1 MYVCKSIII
10 SSIPRK
16 RNFIN
21 KITSLTEKLSDET
34 VFSGLI
40 HNKYSCNTTKNFD
53 TMNDIYTFVGKNSNN
68 NVHYKMQKHDIKRHV
83 GTFEKDSK
91 DKGRRVDNQEGDIN
105 MIDSSSIIRNKLKQV
120 QDNMRKCKK
129 SEKVRLNKKEHKY
142 SKIKYYSRD
151 LNSFIPIALQRINRK
166 IKRKTIGKQ
175 ENKKTQKIVQ
185 NFKPYII
192 GKVEELKDKLLE
204 HQFHIIKI
212 QSNYTTEDIVTL
224 EDANHT
230 VFIFN
235 SIMSKLKE
243 ELSQLQEELKD
254 SYIEWIR
261 IINSCNRTVSNE
273 QDKWAINSND
283 LEIVGSET
291 TSQSSSYNEIFST
304 NAYKKQSSNINK
316 SSEKNIW
323 ERNNNTILQQNIR
336 QDKNNEISSNTMDTN
351 IINTKQTSNQTGN
364 NNDILQSGQNPS
376 SMFDKLKDINIT
388 KALTTYSTV
397 GKKSTNYTL
406 NKNSSCQNIT
416 DTLKQLDDHERV
428 LVQNGPITKKRR
440 LTDYDSDISNKHGI
454 VSLYS
459 SRNMCT
465 QDIKHV
471 DVSED
476 TYSEDSESLIF
487 EPIPFNNSE
496 VLTPRPD
503 SDERDTFRSNK
514 ILNFNIHLKAKSNH
528 DSQIVSKKPVALLNT
543 NNSNGKYW
551 IKSTQHKI
559 FNSNGSSVNQIES
572 NMDKKLQM
580 ICQVVLHKYIQ

>member
-129 SEKVRLNKKEHKY
+129 SEK
-142 SKIKYYSRD
+142 
-151 LNSFIPIALQRINRK
+151 RINRK

-273 QDKWAINSND
+273 QDKWAINSNN

-440 LTDYDSDISNKHGI
+440 LTDYDSDISNKHSI

>member
-1 MYVCKSIII
+1 MDAFCF
-10 SSIPRK
+10 RK
-16 RNFIN
+16 RNFVN

-34 VFSGLI
+34 VFNGLI

-68 NVHYKMQKHDIKRHV
+68 NVHYKMQKHDIRRHI

-91 DKGRRVDNQEGDIN
+91 DKGRRVDNQKGDIN
-105 MIDSSSIIRNKLKQV
+105 MIDSSSIRNKLKQV

-151 LNSFIPIALQRINRK
+151 LNSFIPIALQRS
-166 IKRKTIGKQ
+166 KQ
-175 ENKKTQKIVQ
+175 ENKKTQKTVQ

-192 GKVEELKDKLLE
+192 GKVGELKDKLLE
-204 HQFHIIKI
+204 YQFHIIKI

-261 IINSCNRTVSNE
+261 IINNCNRTVSNE

-283 LEIVGSET
+283 VEIVGSET
-291 TSQSSSYNEIFST
+291 TSQSSSCNEIFST

-316 SSEKNIW
+316 RAEKNIW

-376 SMFDKLKDINIT
+376 SMFDKLKNT
-388 KALTTYSTV
+388 NTTVTYSTV

-406 NKNSSCQNIT
+406 NKNLSCQNIT
-416 DTLKQLDDHERV
+416 DTLKQLGDHERV
-428 LVQNGPITKKRR
+428 SVQNGPITRKRR
-440 LTDYDSDISNKHGI
+440 LIDYDSDISNKHGI

-465 QDIKHV
+465 QDIKQV
-471 DVSED
+471 DVNED
-476 TYSEDSESLIF
+476 IYSEDSESLIF
-487 EPIPFNNSE
+487 EPIPFNYSE

-503 SDERDTFRSNK
+503 
-514 ILNFNIHLKAKSNH
+514 FNIHLKAKSNH
-528 DSQIVSKKPVALLNT
+528 DSQIVLKKPVALSNT

>member
-1 MYVCKSIII
+1 MDAFCF
-10 SSIPRK
+10 RK
-16 RNFIN
+16 KNFVN

-34 VFSGLI
+34 VFNGLI

-68 NVHYKMQKHDIKRHV
+68 NVHYKMQKHDIRRHI

-91 DKGRRVDNQEGDIN
+91 DKGRRVDNQKGDIN
-105 MIDSSSIIRNKLKQV
+105 MIDSSSIRNKLKQV

-142 SKIKYYSRD
+142 SKIKYSRD
-151 LNSFIPIALQRINRK
+151 LNSFIPIALQRS
-166 IKRKTIGKQ
+166 KQ
-175 ENKKTQKIVQ
+175 ENKKTQKTVQ

-192 GKVEELKDKLLE
+192 GKVGELKDKLLE
-204 HQFHIIKI
+204 YQFHIIKI

-283 LEIVGSET
+283 VEIVGSET
-291 TSQSSSYNEIFST
+291 TSQSSSCNEIFST

-316 SSEKNIW
+316 RAEKNIW

-376 SMFDKLKDINIT
+376 SMFDKLKNT
-388 KALTTYSTV
+388 NTTVTYSTV

-406 NKNSSCQNIT
+406 NKNLSCQNIT
-416 DTLKQLDDHERV
+416 DTLKQLGDHERV
-428 LVQNGPITKKRR
+428 SVQNGPITRKRR
-440 LTDYDSDISNKHGI
+440 LIDYDSDISNKHGI

-465 QDIKHV
+465 QDIKQV
-471 DVSED
+471 DVNED
-476 TYSEDSESLIF
+476 IYSEDSESLIF
-487 EPIPFNNSE
+487 EPIPFNYSK

-503 SDERDTFRSNK
+503 
-514 ILNFNIHLKAKSNH
+514 FNIHLKAKSNH
-528 DSQIVSKKPVALLNT
+528 DSQIVLKKPVALSNT

>member
-1 MYVCKSIII
+1 MDAFCF
-10 SSIPRK
+10 RK
-16 RNFIN
+16 RNFVN

-34 VFSGLI
+34 VFNGLI

-68 NVHYKMQKHDIKRHV
+68 NVHYKMQKHDIRRHI

-91 DKGRRVDNQEGDIN
+91 DKGRRVDNQKGDIN
-105 MIDSSSIIRNKLKQV
+105 MIDSSSIRNKLKQV

-151 LNSFIPIALQRINRK
+151 LNSFIPIALQRS
-166 IKRKTIGKQ
+166 KQ
-175 ENKKTQKIVQ
+175 ENKKTQKTVQ

-192 GKVEELKDKLLE
+192 GKVGELKDKLLE
-204 HQFHIIKI
+204 YQFHIIKI

-261 IINSCNRTVSNE
+261 IINSCNRTISNE

-283 LEIVGSET
+283 VEIVGSET
-291 TSQSSSYNEIFST
+291 TSQSSSCNEIFST

-316 SSEKNIW
+316 RAEKNIW

-376 SMFDKLKDINIT
+376 SMFDKLKNT
-388 KALTTYSTV
+388 NTTVTYSTV

-406 NKNSSCQNIT
+406 NKNLSCQNIT
-416 DTLKQLDDHERV
+416 DTLKQLGDHERV
-428 LVQNGPITKKRR
+428 SVQNGPITRKRR
-440 LTDYDSDISNKHGI
+440 LIDYDSDISNKHGI

-465 QDIKHV
+465 QDIKQV
-471 DVSED
+471 DVNED
-476 TYSEDSESLIF
+476 IYSEDSESLIF
-487 EPIPFNNSE
+487 EPIPFNYSE

-503 SDERDTFRSNK
+503 
-514 ILNFNIHLKAKSNH
+514 FNIHLKAKSNH
-528 DSQIVSKKPVALLNT
+528 DSQIVLKKPVALSNT

>member
-1 MYVCKSIII
+1 MDAFCF
-10 SSIPRK
+10 RK
-16 RNFIN
+16 RNFVN

-34 VFSGLI
+34 VFNGLI

-68 NVHYKMQKHDIKRHV
+68 NVHYKMQKHDIRRHI

-91 DKGRRVDNQEGDIN
+91 DKGRRVDNQKGDIN
-105 MIDSSSIIRNKLKQV
+105 MIDSSSIRNKLKQV

-151 LNSFIPIALQRINRK
+151 LNSFIPIALQRS
-166 IKRKTIGKQ
+166 KQ
-175 ENKKTQKIVQ
+175 ENKKTQKTVQ

-192 GKVEELKDKLLE
+192 GKVGELKDKLLE
-204 HQFHIIKI
+204 YQFHIIKI

-261 IINSCNRTVSNE
+261 IINSCNRTISNE

-283 LEIVGSET
+283 VEIVGSET
-291 TSQSSSYNEIFST
+291 TSQSSSCNEIFST

-316 SSEKNIW
+316 RAEKNIW

-376 SMFDKLKDINIT
+376 SMFDKLKNT
-388 KALTTYSTV
+388 NTTVTYSTV

-406 NKNSSCQNIT
+406 NKNLSCQNIT
-416 DTLKQLDDHERV
+416 DTLKQLGDHERV
-428 LVQNGPITKKRR
+428 SVQNGPITRKRR

-465 QDIKHV
+465 QDIKQV
-471 DVSED
+471 DVNED
-476 TYSEDSESLIF
+476 IYSEDSESLIF
-487 EPIPFNNSE
+487 EPIPFNYSK

-503 SDERDTFRSNK
+503 
-514 ILNFNIHLKAKSNH
+514 FNIHLKAKSNH
-528 DSQIVSKKPVALLNT
+528 DSQIVLKKPVALSNT

>member
-16 RNFIN
+16 RNFVN

-34 VFSGLI
+34 VFNGLI

-68 NVHYKMQKHDIKRHV
+68 NVHYKMQKHDIRRHI

-91 DKGRRVDNQEGDIN
+91 DKGRRVDNQKGDIN
-105 MIDSSSIIRNKLKQV
+105 MIDSSSIRNKLKQV

-129 SEKVRLNKKEHKY
+129 SEKR
-142 SKIKYYSRD
+142 S
-151 LNSFIPIALQRINRK
+151 
-166 IKRKTIGKQ
+166 KQ
-175 ENKKTQKIVQ
+175 ENKKTQKTVQ

-192 GKVEELKDKLLE
+192 GKVGELKDKLLE
-204 HQFHIIKI
+204 YQFHIIKI

-261 IINSCNRTVSNE
+261 IINSCNRIVSNE

-283 LEIVGSET
+283 VEIVGSET
-291 TSQSSSYNEIFST
+291 TSQSSSCNEIFST

-316 SSEKNIW
+316 RAEKNIW

-376 SMFDKLKDINIT
+376 SMFDKLKNT
-388 KALTTYSTV
+388 NTTVTYSTV

-406 NKNSSCQNIT
+406 NKNLSCQNIT
-416 DTLKQLDDHERV
+416 DTLKQLGDHERV
-428 LVQNGPITKKRR
+428 SVQNGPITRKRR
-440 LTDYDSDISNKHGI
+440 LIDYDSDISNKHGI

-465 QDIKHV
+465 QDIKQV
-471 DVSED
+471 DVNED
-476 TYSEDSESLIF
+476 IYSEDSESLIF
-487 EPIPFNNSE
+487 EPIPFNYSE

-503 SDERDTFRSNK
+503 
-514 ILNFNIHLKAKSNH
+514 FNIHLKAKSNH
-528 DSQIVSKKPVALLNT
+528 DSQIVLKKPVALSNT

>member
-1 MYVCKSIII
+1 MGVFCF
-10 SSIPRK
+10 RK
-16 RNFIN
+16 RNFVN
-21 KITSLTEKLSDET
+21 KIISLTEKLSDET

-53 TMNDIYTFVGKNSNN
+53 TINDIYIFMGKNSNN
-68 NVHYKMQKHDIKRHV
+68 NVHYKMQKHDVKRHI

-91 DKGRRVDNQEGDIN
+91 NKGRRVDNQEGDIN
-105 MIDSSSIIRNKLKQV
+105 MIGSSSSIRNKRKQV

-129 SEKVRLNKKEHKY
+129 SKKVRLDKKEHKY
-142 SKIKYYSRD
+142 SKIEYYTRD
-151 LNSFIPIALQRINRK
+151 LNSFTPIALLQSE
-166 IKRKTIGKQ
+166 Q
-175 ENKKTQKIVQ
+175 ENKKTQKTVQ
-185 NFKPYII
+185 NFKPYIM

-204 HQFHIIKI
+204 YQFHIIKI

-224 EDANHT
+224 QDANHT

-261 IINSCNRTVSNE
+261 IINSCNCTVSNE

-283 LEIVGSET
+283 LEIVESET
-291 TSQSSSYNEIFST
+291 SSQSSSCKEIFST

-336 QDKNNEISSNTMDTN
+336 QDKNNAISSNTMDIN

-376 SMFDKLKDINIT
+376 SMFNKLKDINTT
-388 KALTTYSTV
+388 KALRTYSTV

-416 DTLKQLDDHERV
+416 DTLKQLGDHERV
-428 LVQNGPITKKRR
+428 LAQNGPITKKRR

-459 SRNMCT
+459 SRQMRT
-465 QDIKHV
+465 QDIIQV
-471 DVSED
+471 NVNED

-487 EPIPFNNSE
+487 EPIPFNNSK

-503 SDERDTFRSNK
+503 SDERNTCRSNK
-514 ILNFNIHLKAKSNH
+514 IPNFNIHLKAKSNH
-528 DSQIVSKKPVALLNT
+528 DSQIVSKKPVLNT

-551 IKSTQHKI
+551 VKSTQDKI
-559 FNSNGSSVNQIES
+559 FNSNGSSVNQIEP

>member
-1 MYVCKSIII
+1 M
-10 SSIPRK
+10 RK
-16 RNFIN
+16 RNFVN
-21 KITSLTEKLSDET
+21 KIISLTEKLIDET

-53 TMNDIYTFVGKNSNN
+53 TMNDIYTFMGKNSNN
-68 NVHYKMQKHDIKRHV
+68 NVHHKMQKHDIKRHI

-105 MIDSSSIIRNKLKQV
+105 MIDSSSSIRNKLKQV

-129 SEKVRLNKKEHKY
+129 SEEQ
-142 SKIKYYSRD
+142 SE
-151 LNSFIPIALQRINRK
+151 
-166 IKRKTIGKQ
+166 Q
-175 ENKKTQKIVQ
+175 ENKKTQKTVQ

-204 HQFHIIKI
+204 YQFHIIKI

-224 EDANHT
+224 QDANHT

-283 LEIVGSET
+283 LEIVESET
-291 TSQSSSYNEIFST
+291 SSQSSSCNEIFST
-304 NAYKKQSSNINK
+304 DAYKKQSSNINK

-336 QDKNNEISSNTMDTN
+336 QGKNNEISSTTMDTN

-376 SMFDKLKDINIT
+376 SMFNKLKDTNTT
-388 KALTTYSTV
+388 KALRTYSIINTKQTSNQTGNNNDILQSGQNPSSMFNKLKDTNTTKALRTYSTV
-397 GKKSTNYTL
+397 EKKSTNYTL

-416 DTLKQLDDHERV
+416 DTLKQLGDHERV
-428 LVQNGPITKKRR
+428 LAQNGPITKKRR
-440 LTDYDSDISNKHGI
+440 LTDYDSNISNKHDI

-459 SRNMCT
+459 LRHMRT
-465 QDIKHV
+465 QDIKQV
-471 DVSED
+471 DVNED

-487 EPIPFNNSE
+487 EPILFNNSE

-514 ILNFNIHLKAKSNH
+514 IPNFNIHLKAKSNH
-528 DSQIVSKKPVALLNT
+528 DSQIAWKKPVAPLNT

-551 IKSTQHKI
+551 VKSTQDKI
-559 FNSNGSSVNQIES
+559 FNLNGSSVNQIKP

>member
-1 MYVCKSIII
+1 MDAFCF
-10 SSIPRK
+10 RK
-16 RNFIN
+16 RNFVN

-34 VFSGLI
+34 VFNGLI

-68 NVHYKMQKHDIKRHV
+68 NVHYKMQKHDIRRHI

-91 DKGRRVDNQEGDIN
+91 DKGRRVDNQKGDIN
-105 MIDSSSIIRNKLKQV
+105 MIDSSSIRNKLKQV

-151 LNSFIPIALQRINRK
+151 LNSFIPIALQRS
-166 IKRKTIGKQ
+166 KQ
-175 ENKKTQKIVQ
+175 ENKKTQKTVQ

-192 GKVEELKDKLLE
+192 GKVGELKDKLLE
-204 HQFHIIKI
+204 YQFHIIKI

-261 IINSCNRTVSNE
+261 IINNCNRTVSNE

-283 LEIVGSET
+283 VEIVGSET
-291 TSQSSSYNEIFST
+291 TSQSSSCNEIFST

-316 SSEKNIW
+316 RAEKNIW

-376 SMFDKLKDINIT
+376 SMFDKLKNT
-388 KALTTYSTV
+388 NTTVTYSTV

-406 NKNSSCQNIT
+406 NKNLSCQNIT
-416 DTLKQLDDHERV
+416 DTLKQLGDHERV
-428 LVQNGPITKKRR
+428 SVQNGPITRKRR

-465 QDIKHV
+465 QDIKQV
-471 DVSED
+471 DVNED
-476 TYSEDSESLIF
+476 IYSEDSESLIF
-487 EPIPFNNSE
+487 EPIPFNYSE

-503 SDERDTFRSNK
+503 
-514 ILNFNIHLKAKSNH
+514 FNIHLKAKSNH
-528 DSQIVSKKPVALLNT
+528 DSQIVLKKPVALSNT

>member
-1 MYVCKSIII
+1 MDAFCF
-10 SSIPRK
+10 RK
-16 RNFIN
+16 RNFVN

-34 VFSGLI
+34 VFNGLI

-68 NVHYKMQKHDIKRHV
+68 NVHYKMQKHDIRRHI

-91 DKGRRVDNQEGDIN
+91 DKGRRVDNQKGDIN
-105 MIDSSSIIRNKLKQV
+105 MIDSSSIRNKLKQV

-151 LNSFIPIALQRINRK
+151 LNSFIPIALQRS
-166 IKRKTIGKQ
+166 KQ
-175 ENKKTQKIVQ
+175 ENKKTQKTVQ

-192 GKVEELKDKLLE
+192 GKVGELKDKLLE
-204 HQFHIIKI
+204 YQFHIIKI

-261 IINSCNRTVSNE
+261 IINSCNRTISNE

-283 LEIVGSET
+283 VEIVGSET
-291 TSQSSSYNEIFST
+291 TSQSSSCNEIFST

-316 SSEKNIW
+316 RAEKNIW

-376 SMFDKLKDINIT
+376 SMFDKLKNT
-388 KALTTYSTV
+388 NTTVTYSTV

-406 NKNSSCQNIT
+406 NKNLSCQNIT
-416 DTLKQLDDHERV
+416 DTLKQLGDHERV
-428 LVQNGPITKKRR
+428 SVQNGPITRKRR

-465 QDIKHV
+465 QDIKQV
-471 DVSED
+471 DVNED
-476 TYSEDSESLIF
+476 IYSEDSESLIF
-487 EPIPFNNSE
+487 EPIPFNYSE

-503 SDERDTFRSNK
+503 
-514 ILNFNIHLKAKSNH
+514 FNIHLKAKSNH
-528 DSQIVSKKPVALLNT
+528 DSQIVLKKPVALSNT

>member
-1 MYVCKSIII
+1 MDAFCF
-10 SSIPRK
+10 RK
-16 RNFIN
+16 RNFVN

-34 VFSGLI
+34 VFNGLI

-68 NVHYKMQKHDIKRHV
+68 NVHYKMQKHDIRRHI

-91 DKGRRVDNQEGDIN
+91 DKGRRVDNQKGDIN
-105 MIDSSSIIRNKLKQV
+105 MIDSSSIRNKLKQV

-151 LNSFIPIALQRINRK
+151 LNSFIPIALQRS
-166 IKRKTIGKQ
+166 KQ
-175 ENKKTQKIVQ
+175 ENKKTQKTVQ

-192 GKVEELKDKLLE
+192 GKVGELKDKLLE
-204 HQFHIIKI
+204 YQFHIIKI

-261 IINSCNRTVSNE
+261 IINNCNRTVSNE

-283 LEIVGSET
+283 VEIVGNET
-291 TSQSSSYNEIFST
+291 TSQSSSCNEIFST

-316 SSEKNIW
+316 RAEKNIW

-376 SMFDKLKDINIT
+376 SMFDKLKNT
-388 KALTTYSTV
+388 NTTVTYSTV

-406 NKNSSCQNIT
+406 NKNLSCQNIT
-416 DTLKQLDDHERV
+416 DTLKQLGDHERV
-428 LVQNGPITKKRR
+428 SVQNGPITRKRR
-440 LTDYDSDISNKHGI
+440 LIDYDSDISNKHGI

-465 QDIKHV
+465 QDIKQV
-471 DVSED
+471 DVNED
-476 TYSEDSESLIF
+476 IYSEDSESLIF
-487 EPIPFNNSE
+487 EPIPFNYSE

-503 SDERDTFRSNK
+503 
-514 ILNFNIHLKAKSNH
+514 FNIHLKAKSNH
-528 DSQIVSKKPVALLNT
+528 DSQIVLKKPVALSNT

>member
-1 MYVCKSIII
+1 MGVFCF
-10 SSIPRK
+10 RK

-53 TMNDIYTFVGKNSNN
+53 TMNDIYTFVGKNSNS

-175 ENKKTQKIVQ
+175 ESKKTQKIVQ

-487 EPIPFNNSE
+487 ESIPFNNSE

>member
-1 MYVCKSIII
+1 MGAFCF
-10 SSIPRK
+10 RK
-16 RNFIN
+16 RNFVN

-34 VFSGLI
+34 VFNGLI

-68 NVHYKMQKHDIKRHV
+68 NVHYKMQKHDIRRHI

-91 DKGRRVDNQEGDIN
+91 DKGRRVDNQKGDIN
-105 MIDSSSIIRNKLKQV
+105 MIDSSSIRNKLKQV
-120 QDNMRKCKK
+120 QDNMKKCKK

-151 LNSFIPIALQRINRK
+151 LNSFIPIALQRS
-166 IKRKTIGKQ
+166 KQ
-175 ENKKTQKIVQ
+175 ENKKTQKTVQ

-192 GKVEELKDKLLE
+192 GKVGELKDKLLE
-204 HQFHIIKI
+204 YQFHIIKI

-261 IINSCNRTVSNE
+261 IINNCNRTVSNE

-283 LEIVGSET
+283 VEIVGSET
-291 TSQSSSYNEIFST
+291 TSQSSSCNEIFST

-316 SSEKNIW
+316 RAEKNIW

-376 SMFDKLKDINIT
+376 SMFDKLKNT
-388 KALTTYSTV
+388 NTTVTYSTV

-406 NKNSSCQNIT
+406 NKNLSCQNIT
-416 DTLKQLDDHERV
+416 DTLKQLGDHERV
-428 LVQNGPITKKRR
+428 SVQNGPITRKRR
-440 LTDYDSDISNKHGI
+440 LIDYDSDISNKHGI

-465 QDIKHV
+465 QDIKQV
-471 DVSED
+471 DVNED
-476 TYSEDSESLIF
+476 IYSEDSESLIF
-487 EPIPFNNSE
+487 EPIPFNYSE

-503 SDERDTFRSNK
+503 
-514 ILNFNIHLKAKSNH
+514 FNIHLKAKSNH
-528 DSQIVSKKPVALLNT
+528 DSQIVLKKPVALSNT

>member
-1 MYVCKSIII
+1 
-10 SSIPRK
+10 
-16 RNFIN
+16 
-21 KITSLTEKLSDET
+21 
-34 VFSGLI
+34 
-40 HNKYSCNTTKNFD
+40 
-53 TMNDIYTFVGKNSNN
+53 MNDIYTFVGKNSNN
-68 NVHYKMQKHDIKRHV
+68 NVHYKMQKHDIRRHI

-91 DKGRRVDNQEGDIN
+91 DKGRRVDNQKGDIN
-105 MIDSSSIIRNKLKQV
+105 MIDSSSIRNKLKQV

-151 LNSFIPIALQRINRK
+151 LNSFIPIALQRS
-166 IKRKTIGKQ
+166 KQ
-175 ENKKTQKIVQ
+175 ENKKTQKTVQ

-192 GKVEELKDKLLE
+192 GKVGELKDKLLE
-204 HQFHIIKI
+204 YQFHIIKI

-261 IINSCNRTVSNE
+261 IINSCNRIVSNE

-283 LEIVGSET
+283 VEIVGSET
-291 TSQSSSYNEIFST
+291 TSQSSSCNEIFST

-316 SSEKNIW
+316 RAEKNIW

-376 SMFDKLKDINIT
+376 SMFDKLKNT
-388 KALTTYSTV
+388 NTTVTYSTV

-406 NKNSSCQNIT
+406 NKNLSCQNIT
-416 DTLKQLDDHERV
+416 DTLKQLGDHERV
-428 LVQNGPITKKRR
+428 SVQNGPITRKRR
-440 LTDYDSDISNKHGI
+440 LIDYDSDISNKHGI

-465 QDIKHV
+465 QDIKQV
-471 DVSED
+471 DVNED
-476 TYSEDSESLIF
+476 IYSEDSESLIF
-487 EPIPFNNSE
+487 EPIPFNYSE

-503 SDERDTFRSNK
+503 
-514 ILNFNIHLKAKSNH
+514 FNIHLKAKSNH
-528 DSQIVSKKPVALLNT
+528 DSQIVLKKPVALSNT

>member
-1 MYVCKSIII
+1 MGAFCF
-10 SSIPRK
+10 RK
-16 RNFIN
+16 RNFVN

-34 VFSGLI
+34 VFNGLI

-68 NVHYKMQKHDIKRHV
+68 NVHYKMQKHDIRRHI

-91 DKGRRVDNQEGDIN
+91 DKGRRVDNQKGDIN
-105 MIDSSSIIRNKLKQV
+105 MIDSSSIRNKLKQV

-151 LNSFIPIALQRINRK
+151 LNSFIPIALQRS
-166 IKRKTIGKQ
+166 KQ
-175 ENKKTQKIVQ
+175 ENKKTQKTVQ

-192 GKVEELKDKLLE
+192 GKVGELKDKLLE
-204 HQFHIIKI
+204 YQFHIIKI

-261 IINSCNRTVSNE
+261 IINNCNRTVSNE

-283 LEIVGSET
+283 VEIVGSET
-291 TSQSSSYNEIFST
+291 TSQSSSCNEIFST

-316 SSEKNIW
+316 RAEKNIW

-376 SMFDKLKDINIT
+376 SMFDKLKNT
-388 KALTTYSTV
+388 NTTVTYSTV

-406 NKNSSCQNIT
+406 NKNLSCQNIT
-416 DTLKQLDDHERV
+416 DTLKQLGDHERV
-428 LVQNGPITKKRR
+428 SVQNGPITRKRR
-440 LTDYDSDISNKHGI
+440 LIDYDSDISNKHGI

-465 QDIKHV
+465 QDIKQV
-471 DVSED
+471 DVNED
-476 TYSEDSESLIF
+476 IYSEDSESLIF
-487 EPIPFNNSE
+487 EPIPFNYSE

-503 SDERDTFRSNK
+503 
-514 ILNFNIHLKAKSNH
+514 FNIHLKAKSNH
-528 DSQIVSKKPVALLNT
+528 DSQIVLKKPVALSNT

>member
-1 MYVCKSIII
+1 MDAFCF
-10 SSIPRK
+10 RK
-16 RNFIN
+16 RNFVN

-34 VFSGLI
+34 VFNGLI

-68 NVHYKMQKHDIKRHV
+68 NVHYKMQKHDIRRHI

-91 DKGRRVDNQEGDIN
+91 DKGRRVDNQKGDIN
-105 MIDSSSIIRNKLKQV
+105 MIDSSSIRNKLKQV

-151 LNSFIPIALQRINRK
+151 LNSFIPIALQRS
-166 IKRKTIGKQ
+166 KQ
-175 ENKKTQKIVQ
+175 ENKKTQKTVQ

-192 GKVEELKDKLLE
+192 GKVGELKDKLLE
-204 HQFHIIKI
+204 YQFHIIKI

-283 LEIVGSET
+283 VEIVGSET
-291 TSQSSSYNEIFST
+291 TSQSSSCNEIFST

-316 SSEKNIW
+316 RAEKNIW

-376 SMFDKLKDINIT
+376 SMFDKLKNT
-388 KALTTYSTV
+388 NTTVTYSTV

-406 NKNSSCQNIT
+406 NKNLSCQNIT
-416 DTLKQLDDHERV
+416 DTLKQLGDHERV
-428 LVQNGPITKKRR
+428 SVQNGPITRKRR

-465 QDIKHV
+465 QDIKQV
-471 DVSED
+471 DVNED
-476 TYSEDSESLIF
+476 IYSEDSESLIF
-487 EPIPFNNSE
+487 EPIPFNYSE

-503 SDERDTFRSNK
+503 
-514 ILNFNIHLKAKSNH
+514 FNIHLKAKSNH
-528 DSQIVSKKPVALLNT
+528 DSQIVLKKPVALSNT

>member
-16 RNFIN
+16 RNFVN

-34 VFSGLI
+34 VFNGLI

-68 NVHYKMQKHDIKRHV
+68 NVHYKMQKHDIRRHI

-91 DKGRRVDNQEGDIN
+91 DKGRRVDNQKGDIN
-105 MIDSSSIIRNKLKQV
+105 MIDSSSIRNKLKQV

-151 LNSFIPIALQRINRK
+151 LNSFIPIALQRS
-166 IKRKTIGKQ
+166 KQ
-175 ENKKTQKIVQ
+175 ENKKTQKTVQ

-192 GKVEELKDKLLE
+192 GKVGELKDKLLE
-204 HQFHIIKI
+204 YQFHIIKI

-261 IINSCNRTVSNE
+261 IINSCNRIVSNE

-283 LEIVGSET
+283 VEIVGSET
-291 TSQSSSYNEIFST
+291 TSQSSSCNEIFST

-316 SSEKNIW
+316 RAEKNIW

-376 SMFDKLKDINIT
+376 SMFDKLKNT
-388 KALTTYSTV
+388 NTTVTYSTV

-406 NKNSSCQNIT
+406 NKNLSCQNIT
-416 DTLKQLDDHERV
+416 DTLKQLGDHERV
-428 LVQNGPITKKRR
+428 SVQNGPITRKRR
-440 LTDYDSDISNKHGI
+440 LIDYDSDISNKHGI

-465 QDIKHV
+465 QDIKQV
-471 DVSED
+471 DVNED
-476 TYSEDSESLIF
+476 IYSEDSESLIF
-487 EPIPFNNSE
+487 EPIPFNYSE

-503 SDERDTFRSNK
+503 
-514 ILNFNIHLKAKSNH
+514 FNIHLKAKSNH
-528 DSQIVSKKPVALLNT
+528 DSQIVLKKPVALSNT

>member
-1 MYVCKSIII
+1 
-10 SSIPRK
+10 
-16 RNFIN
+16 
-21 KITSLTEKLSDET
+21 
-34 VFSGLI
+34 
-40 HNKYSCNTTKNFD
+40 
-53 TMNDIYTFVGKNSNN
+53 MNDIYTFMGKNSNN
-68 NVHYKMQKHDIKRHV
+68 NVHHKMQKHDIKRRI

-105 MIDSSSIIRNKLKQV
+105 MIDSSSSIRNKLKQV

-129 SEKVRLNKKEHKY
+129 SQEVRLDKKEHKY
-142 SKIKYYSRD
+142 SKIEYYTRD
-151 LNSFIPIALQRINRK
+151 LNSFTPIALQQS
-166 IKRKTIGKQ
+166 KQ
-175 ENKKTQKIVQ
+175 ENKKTQKTVQ

-192 GKVEELKDKLLE
+192 GKVEELKEKLLE
-204 HQFHIIKI
+204 YQFHIIKI

-224 EDANHT
+224 QDANHT

-273 QDKWAINSND
+273 QDKWDINSND
-283 LEIVGSET
+283 LEVVESET
-291 TSQSSSYNEIFST
+291 SSQSSSCNEIFST
-304 NAYKKQSSNINK
+304 DAYKKQSSNINK

-336 QDKNNEISSNTMDTN
+336 QGKNNEISSTTMDTN

-376 SMFDKLKDINIT
+376 SMFNKLKDTNTT
-388 KALTTYSTV
+388 KALRTYSTV
-397 GKKSTNYTL
+397 EKKSTNYTL
-406 NKNSSCQNIT
+406 NKNSSRQNIT
-416 DTLKQLDDHERV
+416 DTLKQLGDHERV
-428 LVQNGPITKKRR
+428 LAQNGPITKKRR
-440 LTDYDSDISNKHGI
+440 LTDYDSDISNKHDM

-459 SRNMCT
+459 LRHMRT
-465 QDIKHV
+465 QDIKQV
-471 DVSED
+471 DVNED

-487 EPIPFNNSE
+487 EPILFNNSE
-496 VLTPRPD
+496 VLTPRSD

-514 ILNFNIHLKAKSNH
+514 IPNFNIHLKAKSNH
-528 DSQIVSKKPVALLNT
+528 DSQIAWKKPVALLNT
-543 NNSNGKYW
+543 NNSNGKYRV
-551 IKSTQHKI
+551 KSTQDKI
-559 FNSNGSSVNQIES
+559 FNLNGSSVNQIKP

>member
-1 MYVCKSIII
+1 MVVNAKIW
-10 SSIPRK
+10 K

-68 NVHYKMQKHDIKRHV
+68 NVHYKMQKHDIKKHV
-83 GTFEKDSK
+83 GTFQKDSK

-105 MIDSSSIIRNKLKQV
+105 MIDSSSSIKNKLKQV

-129 SEKVRLNKKEHKY
+129 SEKRT
-142 SKIKYYSRD
+142 
-151 LNSFIPIALQRINRK
+151 NRK

-175 ENKKTQKIVQ
+175 ENKKTQKTVQ

-192 GKVEELKDKLLE
+192 GKVGELKDKLLE
-204 HQFHIIKI
+204 YQFHIIKI

-273 QDKWAINSND
+273 QDKWAISSND

-376 SMFDKLKDINIT
+376 SMFNKLKDTNIT
-388 KALTTYSTV
+388 KALRTYSTV
-397 GKKSTNYTL
+397 EKKSTNYTL

-416 DTLKQLDDHERV
+416 DTLKQLGDHERV
-428 LVQNGPITKKRR
+428 LVQNGPITRKRR

-465 QDIKHV
+465 QDIKQV

-514 ILNFNIHLKAKSNH
+514 ILNFNIRLKAESNH
-528 DSQIVSKKPVALLNT
+528 DSQIVLKKPVALLNT

>member
-83 GTFEKDSK
+83 GTFQKDSK

-105 MIDSSSIIRNKLKQV
+105 MIDSSSSIRNKLKQV

-129 SEKVRLNKKEHKY
+129 SEKRT
-142 SKIKYYSRD
+142 
-151 LNSFIPIALQRINRK
+151 NRK

-175 ENKKTQKIVQ
+175 ENKKTQETVQ

-192 GKVEELKDKLLE
+192 GKVGELKDKLLE
-204 HQFHIIKI
+204 YQFHIIKM

-273 QDKWAINSND
+273 QDKWAISSND

-291 TSQSSSYNEIFST
+291 TSQNSSYNEIFST

-316 SSEKNIW
+316 SLEKNIW

-376 SMFDKLKDINIT
+376 SMFNKLKDTNIT
-388 KALTTYSTV
+388 KALRTYSTV

-416 DTLKQLDDHERV
+416 DTLKQLGDHERV
-428 LVQNGPITKKRR
+428 LVQNGPITRKRR

-465 QDIKHV
+465 QDIKQV
-471 DVSED
+471 DVNED

-514 ILNFNIHLKAKSNH
+514 ILDFNIHLKAESNH
-528 DSQIVSKKPVALLNT
+528 DSQIVLKKPVALLNT

>member
-1 MYVCKSIII
+1 MGVFCF
-10 SSIPRK
+10 RK
-16 RNFIN
+16 RNFVN
-21 KITSLTEKLSDET
+21 KIISLTEKLSDET

-53 TMNDIYTFVGKNSNN
+53 TINDIYTFMGKNSNN
-68 NVHYKMQKHDIKRHV
+68 NIHYKMQKHDIKRHI
-83 GTFEKDSK
+83 GTFKKDSK

-105 MIDSSSIIRNKLKQV
+105 MIDSSSSIRNKLKQV

-129 SEKVRLNKKEHKY
+129 SEKVRLDKKEHKY
-142 SKIKYYSRD
+142 SKIEYYTRD
-151 LNSFIPIALQRINRK
+151 LNSSTPFALQQSE
-166 IKRKTIGKQ
+166 Q
-175 ENKKTQKIVQ
+175 ENKKTQKTVQ
-185 NFKPYII
+185 NFKPYFI
-192 GKVEELKDKLLE
+192 GKVGKLKDKLLE
-204 HQFHIIKI
+204 YQFHIIKI
-212 QSNYTTEDIVTL
+212 QSNYTTEDIVTSQ
-224 EDANHT
+224 DANHT

-261 IINSCNRTVSNE
+261 ITNSCNRTVSNE
-273 QDKWAINSND
+273 QDKWAINNND
-283 LEIVGSET
+283 LEIVESET
-291 TSQSSSYNEIFST
+291 SSQSSSCNEIFST
-304 NAYKKQSSNINK
+304 YAYKKQSSNINK

-376 SMFDKLKDINIT
+376 SMFNKLKDTNTT
-388 KALTTYSTV
+388 KALRTYSTV
-397 GKKSTNYTL
+397 RKKSTNYTL
-406 NKNSSCQNIT
+406 NKNSSCQNIA
-416 DTLKQLDDHERV
+416 DTLKQLSDHERV
-428 LVQNGPITKKRR
+428 LAQNGPITKKRR

-454 VSLYS
+454 VPLYS
-459 SRNMCT
+459 LKHMRT
-465 QDIKHV
+465 QDIIQV
-471 DVSED
+471 DVNED

-487 EPIPFNNSE
+487 EPIPLNNSK

-514 ILNFNIHLKAKSNH
+514 IPNFNIHLKAKSNH

-551 IKSTQHKI
+551 VKSTQDKI
-559 FNSNGSSVNQIES
+559 FNLNGSSVNQIEP

>member
-1 MYVCKSIII
+1 MDAFCF
-10 SSIPRK
+10 RK
-16 RNFIN
+16 RNFVN

-34 VFSGLI
+34 VFNGLI

-68 NVHYKMQKHDIKRHV
+68 NVHYKMQKHDIRRHI

-91 DKGRRVDNQEGDIN
+91 DKGRRVDNQKGDIN
-105 MIDSSSIIRNKLKQV
+105 MIDSSSIRNKLKQV

-151 LNSFIPIALQRINRK
+151 LNSFIPIALQRS
-166 IKRKTIGKQ
+166 KQ
-175 ENKKTQKIVQ
+175 ENKKTQKTVQ

-192 GKVEELKDKLLE
+192 GKVGELKDKLLE
-204 HQFHIIKI
+204 YQFHIIKI

-261 IINSCNRTVSNE
+261 IINSCNRTISNE

-283 LEIVGSET
+283 VEIVGSET
-291 TSQSSSYNEIFST
+291 TSQSSSCNEIFST

-316 SSEKNIW
+316 RAEKNIW

-376 SMFDKLKDINIT
+376 SMFDKLKNT
-388 KALTTYSTV
+388 NTTVTYSTV

-406 NKNSSCQNIT
+406 NKNLSCQNIT
-416 DTLKQLDDHERV
+416 DTLKQLGDHERV
-428 LVQNGPITKKRR
+428 SVQNGPITRKRR
-440 LTDYDSDISNKHGI
+440 LIDYDSDISNKHGI

-465 QDIKHV
+465 QDIKQV
-471 DVSED
+471 DVNED
-476 TYSEDSESLIF
+476 IYSEDSESLIF
-487 EPIPFNNSE
+487 EPIPFNYSK

-503 SDERDTFRSNK
+503 
-514 ILNFNIHLKAKSNH
+514 FNIHLKAKSNH
-528 DSQIVSKKPVALLNT
+528 DSQIVLKKPVALSNT

>member
-83 GTFEKDSK
+83 GTFQKDSK

-105 MIDSSSIIRNKLKQV
+105 MIDSSSSIRNKLKQV

-129 SEKVRLNKKEHKY
+129 SEKRT
-142 SKIKYYSRD
+142 
-151 LNSFIPIALQRINRK
+151 NRK

-175 ENKKTQKIVQ
+175 ENKKTQETVQ

-192 GKVEELKDKLLE
+192 GKVGELKDKLLE
-204 HQFHIIKI
+204 YQFHIIKI

-273 QDKWAINSND
+273 QDKWAISSND

-291 TSQSSSYNEIFST
+291 TSQNSSYNEIFST

-316 SSEKNIW
+316 SLEKNIW

-376 SMFDKLKDINIT
+376 SMFNKLKDTNIT
-388 KALTTYSTV
+388 KALRTYSTV

-416 DTLKQLDDHERV
+416 DTLKQLGDHERV
-428 LVQNGPITKKRR
+428 LVQNGPITRKRR

-465 QDIKHV
+465 QDIKQV
-471 DVSED
+471 DVNED

-514 ILNFNIHLKAKSNH
+514 ILDFNIHLKAESNH
-528 DSQIVSKKPVALLNT
+528 DSQIVLKKPVALLNT

>member
-1 MYVCKSIII
+1 MDAFCF
-10 SSIPRK
+10 RK
-16 RNFIN
+16 RNFVN

-34 VFSGLI
+34 VFNGLI

-68 NVHYKMQKHDIKRHV
+68 NVHYKMQKHDIRRHI

-91 DKGRRVDNQEGDIN
+91 DKGRRVDNQKGDIN
-105 MIDSSSIIRNKLKQV
+105 MIDSSSIRNKLKQV

-151 LNSFIPIALQRINRK
+151 LNSFIPIALQRS
-166 IKRKTIGKQ
+166 KQ
-175 ENKKTQKIVQ
+175 ENKKTQKTVQ

-192 GKVEELKDKLLE
+192 GKVGELKDKLLE
-204 HQFHIIKI
+204 YQFHIIKI

-261 IINSCNRTVSNE
+261 IINNCNRTVSNE

-283 LEIVGSET
+283 VEIVGSET
-291 TSQSSSYNEIFST
+291 TSQSSSCNEIFST

-316 SSEKNIW
+316 RAEKNIW

-376 SMFDKLKDINIT
+376 SMFDKLKNT
-388 KALTTYSTV
+388 NTTVTYSTV

-406 NKNSSCQNIT
+406 NKNLSCQNIT
-416 DTLKQLDDHERV
+416 DTLKQLGDHERV
-428 LVQNGPITKKRR
+428 SVQNGPITRKRR
-440 LTDYDSDISNKHGI
+440 LIDYDSDISNKHGI

-465 QDIKHV
+465 QDIKQV
-471 DVSED
+471 DVNED
-476 TYSEDSESLIF
+476 IYSEDSESLIF
-487 EPIPFNNSE
+487 EPIPFNYSK

-503 SDERDTFRSNK
+503 
-514 ILNFNIHLKAKSNH
+514 FNIHLKAKSNH
-528 DSQIVSKKPVALLNT
+528 DSQIVLKKPVALSNT